1 MILQALY
8 ELYDRLK
15 DDPAYRIAP
24 PGYSSQKIAFKIVIR
39 PDGGLFSIED
49 VCVTQ
54 DSRKKPQQMT
64 VLGGAKPPGSG
75 LNPCFLWDN
84 TAYMLG
90 FVLDDGKP
98 DMSHSQKRAVRAF
111 EAFRDHHIDL
121 EGDINDSAFT
131 AVCSFLKSWS
141 PKDGYGKSELAEI
154 SSGFGVF
161 QILGEA
167 QYVHQKQEIQHWW
180 ESQAKLAT
188 SGFQACCLISGRHD
202 FIAPTHNKIKGVF
215 GAQSAGAAIVSFN
228 EPAYESYGKHQSLNA
243 PVSEQAVFKYT
254 TALNALL
261 DGSMRDRHRITL
273 GDATIVFWTEK
284 PSAAEDVFAQFSSE
298 GSYAVETPEAQ
309 DESIRKK
316 LQVFL
321 KALRQGQEA
330 YGEIDDQPSM
340 NIFSL
345 LALAPNAA
353 RLSVRFFYRG
363 TIQEL
368 LDNLRNHFNDIA
380 IHPQPAAGK
389 RRADPEFP
397 PAWLLLRQTAR
408 DSKEIP
414 PILGGALL
422 RSIIT
427 GSQYPAGLFAAVIRR
442 IHADR
447 EINYARVCVIK
458 GYLVRNLKQ
467 EVSMSLDIE
476 RSDPAYRVGRLF
488 AALEKTQADALGSIN
503 ASIRDRFYSSASAT
517 PRSVFPRLLRTYQ
530 HHLGKLSGGH
540 KVNREKLIQ
549 EIIDPL
555 EKFPAHLNLAD
566 QGLFAIGYYHQIRFF
581 YTKKSDND
589 SNETKERTA
598 E

>member
-1 MILQALY
+1 MILQTLY

-24 PGYSSQKIAFKIVIR
+24 PGYSSQKIAFKVVIR

-54 DSRKKPQQMT
+54 DSRRRPQPMK

-90 FVLDDGKP
+90 FVSDDGKP
-98 DMSHSQKRAVRAF
+98 DLEKRQERAVRTF
-111 EAFRDHHIDL
+111 EAFRDRHIDL
-121 EGDINDSAFT
+121 EGDIDDPAFT
-131 AVCSFLKSWS
+131 SVCRFLNSWS
-141 PKDGYGKSELAEI
+141 PEDAHGQPELAEI

-167 QYVHQKQEIQHWW
+167 QYVHQKQEIQQWW
-180 ESQAKLAT
+180 ESQTQST
-188 SGFQACCLISGRHD
+188 SGGYHADCLISGQHD
-202 FIAPTHNKIKGVF
+202 LIAPTHNKIKGVS

-243 PVSEQAVFKYT
+243 PVSEHAAFRYT

-261 DGSMRDRHRITL
+261 DGPMKNRHRITL
-273 GDATIVFWTEK
+273 GDSTVVFWTNK
-284 PSAAEDVFAQFSSE
+284 PSVAEDVFARFASD
-298 GSYAVETPEAQ
+298 GSAALDSLDVQ
-309 DESIRKK
+309 DEPIRKK
-316 LQVFL
+316 LEVFL
-321 KALRQGQEA
+321 RALRHGREA
-330 YGEIDDQPSM
+330 YGEIDDQPVM
-340 NIFSL
+340 NEFNL

-368 LDNLRNHFNDIA
+368 LDNLRGHFKDIA
-380 IHPQPAAGK
+380 ILPQPAAGK
-389 RRADPEFP
+389 RKADPEFP
-397 PAWLLLRQTAR
+397 AAWLLLRQTAR
-408 DSKEIP
+408 VSKEIP

-427 GSQYPAGLFAAVIRR
+427 GSLYPAGLFAAVIRR

-447 EINYARVCVIK
+447 EINFARACVIK

-488 AALEKTQADALGSIN
+488 AALEKTQADALGTVN

-555 EKFPAHLNLAD
+555 ESFPAHLNLAD

-581 YTKKSDND
+581 FTKKSDSD
-589 SNETKERTA
+589 PNEAQERKA